1 MGRESPCRTS
11 LYGKKAGE
19 GKLVGQEEPLPDKLI
34 RKEGRGEKA
43 SWAGRTPA
51 EQAYKERRQGWGKL
65 VGQGEPLPS
74 KLIRKEGRGGEACWA
89 GKPGAAPLR
98 IVQIVSWWSY

>member
-1 MGRESPCRTS
+1 MLGRESPCRAS

-19 GKLVGQEEPLPDKLI
+19 GKLVGQGELLPSKLI

-43 SWAGRTPA
+43 S
-51 EQAYKERRQGWGKL
+51 
-65 VGQGEPLPS
+65 
-74 KLIRKEGRGGEACWA
+74 WA